1 MKVSVVIIN
10 FNTKKL
16 TEQCI
21 ASVINTTKCDFEI
34 IVVDNSSKSEEKY
47 ISDSP
52 LVKVINSENKGF
64 GHACNIGMKNS
75 SGDFY
80 LMLNSDTIVH
90 DGAIDKCAEYMS
102 SHENIG
108 ALGCKTI
115 LADGTLDHNCK
126 RGLPTPSAS
135 LYYLLKLDKKY
146 PDSPKY
152 ARYHATYLNENKI
165 NEVEVLSG
173 SFMMLDK
180 KVTDKIGG
188 FDEDFF
194 MYCEDVDLCYRISQ
208 AGFKIIYYP
217 NASITHL
224 KGQSGL
230 NSKNRKV
237 IFHFHKSMLLFYKK
251 HFLKKYNIF
260 VTIAVYLG
268 VYLKLILSLI
278 KSFFK

>member
-217 NASITHL
+217 DTSITHL